1 MNSIGSQEIKG
12 ESGTAASACKTIDD
26 LLWNF
31 GSWLTHEDKYS
42 DVIISS
48 RIRLARNIEG
58 YCFPNR
64 ASKESLIQILKNVK
78 DACLACKSLKKAIY
92 IEIDKLSE
100 WERKFFVERRLASPQ
115 FIEKPR
121 SSLLVVGHL
130 ESLSIMVNE
139 EDHLRIQSIETGLR
153 IKDAWKIIS
162 RVDDE
167 LGEKLPY
174 SYSNQFGY
182 LTACP
187 TNTGTGMRVSIFVH
201 LPALSMED
209 QINSVIQ
216 QLPTSEIAV
225 RGFYGE
231 GTDPVGGIFQISNQ
245 LTLGRTEEGMIERL
259 VMIAKKLVDIERKTR
274 DDLLKKD
281 KTKLED
287 KIYRALGILEHA
299 RIVSSLEAMNLLST
313 VRLGG
318 ELGLLKKISRI
329 AINQLLV
336 LVQPAHL
343 QRIYHK
349 NLSPR
354 ERDITRAEFIRQ
366 NLQV

>member
-1 MNSIGSQEIKG
+1 MNSVESQKAKG
-12 ESGTAASACKTIDD
+12 KSGAAERSSKIIDD

-31 GSWLTHEDKYS
+31 GCWLTHEDKYS
-42 DVIISS
+42 DIIISS

-58 YCFPNR
+58 YNFPDR
-64 ASKESLIQILKNVK
+64 ARKDNLAQILKNVK
-78 DACLACKSLKKAIY
+78 DACLACTSLQKATY
-92 IEIDKLSE
+92 IEIDRLSE
-100 WERKFFVERRLASPQ
+100 WEKKFFVERRLASPQ

-121 SSLLVVGHL
+121 PSLLVIGHL

-139 EDHLRIQSIETGLR
+139 EDHLRIQSMEAGLGM
-153 IKDAWKIIS
+153 KDAWEIIR

-167 LGEKLPY
+167 LGEKLRY
-174 SYSNQFGY
+174 SFSNQFGY

-201 LPALSMED
+201 LPALSLKD
-209 QINSVIQ
+209 KINAVIK

-231 GTDPVGGIFQISNQ
+231 GTDPVGSIFQISNQ

-259 VMIAKKLVDIERKTR
+259 EIIAKKLVDLERIAR
-274 DDLLKKD
+274 EDLLKED
-281 KTKLED
+281 KIRLED
-287 KIYRALGILEHA
+287 MIYRALGTLKNA
-299 RIVSSLEAMNLLST
+299 RIMSSLEAMNLLST
-313 VRLGG
+313 VRFGR
-318 ELGLLKKISRI
+318 ELGLLDNISRI

-343 QRIYHK
+343 QKIYSK
-349 NLSPR
+349 KLNPR

-366 NLQV
+366 HLQV